1 MPVRPNIAD
10 RLAALRRELAR
21 LGLDGFVVPR
31 GDEHQNEYVPAR
43 AERLAWLTGFTGS
56 AGWAVVMEKS
66 AILFV
71 DGRYTLQTK
80 RETDPA
86 LFGRDPTQA
95 ATPWRW
101 LGMNA
106 GVKARIGY
114 DPWLLSE
121 SQAAHLRAA
130 LAGLDGQAVAL
141 ARNPIDVLWRD
152 RPAPPSGPACVHP
165 LAVAGASS
173 RAKRARVAAEIRRG
187 GADALILTQP
197 DSIAWL
203 LNIRGADV
211 PYTPFAL
218 AFAILH
224 RDATADLFIAPC
236 KLTPAVRRHLGRP
249 VRIHAPGDFGKTLVA
264 LAKARKHVR
273 VCPDT
278 AAAWIFDRLNRARAT
293 VMRAP
298 DPCQAI
304 KAAKSPAEL
313 AGIRRA
319 HARDGAALTRFLA
332 WLAREAPRGRVSEMA
347 AARQLDSLRAE
358 DELFRG
364 PSFPTISGSGPNG
377 AIVHYRVSAASDR
390 RLGRGELYLVD
401 SGGQYPDGTTDVT
414 RTIAIGKPTATMR
427 DRFTRVLKGHIALA
441 TLVFPAGT
449 AGAQIDAFARAALWQ
464 AGLDYDHG
472 TGHGV
477 GHFLSVHEGPQRI
490 AKAGNAVPLRP
501 GMVVSDEP
509 GYYKTGAWGIRI
521 ENLLAVRRVKAPSGA
536 ERLLLGFET
545 LTLAPIDRA
554 LVERRLLSADEI
566 AWLDAYHAR
575 VRRELSPR
583 LRGPDRTWLARATRP
598 LTARGHRSRLR

>member
-1 MPVRPNIAD
+1 MTKHSPTVA

-21 LGLDGFVVPR
+21 HRLDGFVVPH
-31 GDEHQNEYVPAR
+31 GDEHQNEYVPTS

-56 AGWAVVMEKS
+56 AGWAVAMRDRAV
-66 AILFV
+66 LFV
-71 DGRYTLQTK
+71 DGRYTLQAQ
-80 RETDPA
+80 RETNPKLFALDPDRA
-86 LFGRDPTQA
+86 V
-95 ATPWRW
+95 TPWRW

-130 LAGLDGQAVAL
+130 LARLDGETVAVT
-141 ARNPIDVLWRD
+141 RNPIDAIWRD
-152 RPAPPSGPACVHP
+152 RPRPPATPVAIHP
-165 LAVAGASS
+165 LAVAGETSKV
-173 RAKRARVAAEIRRG
+173 KRARVAAEVRRG
-187 GADALILTQP
+187 GADALVLTQP

-203 LNIRGADV
+203 LNIRGNDV

-218 AFAILH
+218 AFAVLYGDG
-224 RDATADLFIAPC
+224 RVDLFIDPARLAP
-236 KLTPAVRRHLGRP
+236 PVRRHLGRM
-249 VRIHAPGDFGKTLVA
+249 VRVHPPGDFGRA
-264 LAKARKHVR
+264 LAAPALARKR
-273 VCPDT
+273 IRICPDT
-278 AAAWIFDRLNRARAT
+278 AAAWIFDRLDRAGAT
-293 VMRAP
+293 IARAP
-298 DPCQAI
+298 DPCQAL

-319 HARDGAALTRFLA
+319 HRRDGVALARFLA
-332 WLAREAPRGRVSEMA
+332 WLADQAPAGHVSELAA
-347 AARQLDSLRAE
+347 AARLDALRAE
-358 DELFRG
+358 DKNFRG

-377 AIVHYRVSAASDR
+377 AVVHYRVSAESDR
-390 RLGRGELYLVD
+390 HLGTGELYLVD

-414 RTIAIGKPTATMR
+414 RTIAIGRPTAEMR

-441 TLVFPAGT
+441 TLVFPEGT
-449 AGAQIDAFARAALWQ
+449 MGGQIDAFARAALWR

-490 AKAGNAVPLRP
+490 AKAGNAVALRP

-521 ENLLAVRRVKAPSGA
+521 ENLLAVRRVTAPPGA
-536 ERLLLGFET
+536 ERPLLGFET

-554 LVERRLLSADEI
+554 LIEPKLLSADEI
-566 AWLDAYHAR
+566 AWLDAYHKR

-583 LRGPDRTWLARATRP
+583 IRGPERSWLAQATQP
-598 LTARGHRSRLR
+598 LAAKGSRSRRR